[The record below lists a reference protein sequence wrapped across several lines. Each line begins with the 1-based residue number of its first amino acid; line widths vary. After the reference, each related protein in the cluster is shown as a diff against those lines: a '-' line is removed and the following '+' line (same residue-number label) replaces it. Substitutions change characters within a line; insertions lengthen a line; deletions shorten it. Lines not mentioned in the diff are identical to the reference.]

1 MSFNANAHGTALQLH
16 DQAGEASAPVTRY
29 AGGLTTDSQFNLQA
43 LQHKLNQKLGPEYLS
58 TRPGGGGSKLTYTAG
73 WQIINLANEVFG
85 FNGWSTNVISLT
97 VDFCDETKSGRFS
110 TGVTSIMRVTLR
122 DGAFHEDIG
131 YGQADN
137 MPNKG
142 QALDKAKKEA
152 VTDGM
157 KRALRHFGNVVGN
170 CLYDKSYTDRV
181 AKM

>member
-1 MSFNANAHGTALQLH
+1 M
-16 DQAGEASAPVTRY
+16 
-29 AGGLTTDSQFNLQA
+29 TTDSQFNIQA

-58 TRPGGGGSKLTYTAG
+58 TRPGGGGTKLTYTAG

-85 FNGWSTNVISLT
+85 FNGWSTNVVDLT
-97 VDFCDETKSGRFS
+97 TDYIDEKNGRYS
-110 TGVTSIMRVTLR
+110 VGVTSIVRVTLR
-122 DGAFHEDIG
+122 DGAYHEDIG
-131 YGQADN
+131 YGQGDN
-137 MPNKG
+137 QPNKG

-181 AKM
+181 AKMKPKVPKVLSRFPTAPRITHMCPAGTIR